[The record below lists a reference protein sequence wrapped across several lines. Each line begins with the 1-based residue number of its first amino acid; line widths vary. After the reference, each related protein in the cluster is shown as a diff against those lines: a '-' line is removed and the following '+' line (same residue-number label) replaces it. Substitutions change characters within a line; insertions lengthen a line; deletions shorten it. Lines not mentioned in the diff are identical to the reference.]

1 VVRFE
6 WNQRL
11 IRVEIRRRRRFKW
24 VEMEARKAGKNFAGG
39 QTLRFREVV
48 TMNELECDVEE
59 MRNFVSVSS
68 PFYPHLATHYDQC
81 FVEWADECE

>member
-1 VVRFE
+1 
-6 WNQRL
+6 
-11 IRVEIRRRRRFKW
+11 
-24 VEMEARKAGKNFAGG
+24 MEARKAGKNFAGG

-48 TMNELECDVEE
+48 TINELECDVEE